1 MTDADPYCTADAHGV
16 IACPHCGA
24 AAVAE
29 HADRIERMLLR
40 ACEAADVP
48 YYLLSYVA
56 EAGRP
61 IRFTVR
67 GTLSTAQFHA
77 LRDAIAAAIPI
88 DPLYGVTRF
97 EIEAGGV

>member
-1 MTDADPYCTADAHGV
+1 MTDADLH
-16 IACPHCGA
+16 
-24 AAVAE
+24 AAVRE
-29 HADRIERMLLR
+29 HADRIDRMLAR
-40 ACEAADVP
+40 ACAAADVP
-48 YYLLSYVA
+48 RELVHFVA

-67 GTLSTAQFHA
+67 GMLSTAQFHA

-88 DPLYGVTRF
+88 DPMYGVTRF